1 MTEWRSRSACHD
13 HLQVACEQVLG
24 KADGQII
31 RARVIFIMA
40 RRTLGMTAAQL
51 PDCDVRCAAE
61 GQMMT
66 VPEITQ
72 HARNQ
77 AEASAAGPA
86 AEVLERLAERLGGKA
101 SVSAVFGEPVERAGI
116 TIIPVAKVGFGFGA
130 GTGRASKEAE
140 ISQGGGG
147 GGGASATPVGYIEIK
162 DGNAVFKPIRDPLVD
177 VVVPLVT
184 LVAGFAAPRLMRR
197 MLRRR

>member
-1 MTEWRSRSACHD
+1 
-13 HLQVACEQVLG
+13 
-24 KADGQII
+24 
-31 RARVIFIMA
+31 
-40 RRTLGMTAAQL
+40 
-51 PDCDVRCAAE
+51 
-61 GQMMT
+61 MMT

-177 VVVPLVT
+177 VVVPLAA
-184 LVAGFAAPRLMRR
+184 LVAGFAAPRMMRR
-197 MLRRR
+197 LLRRR

>member
-1 MTEWRSRSACHD
+1 
-13 HLQVACEQVLG
+13 
-24 KADGQII
+24 
-31 RARVIFIMA
+31 
-40 RRTLGMTAAQL
+40 
-51 PDCDVRCAAE
+51 
-61 GQMMT
+61 MMT
-66 VPEITQ
+66 GPEIPHQ
-72 HARNQ
+72 ARMQ
-77 AEASAAGPA
+77 AETSVAGPA

-101 SVSAVFGEPVERAGI
+101 SVSAVFGEPVERTGV

-130 GTGRASKEAE
+130 GTGRASQDAA

-162 DGNAVFKPIRDPLVD
+162 DGNAVFKHIRDPLVD

-184 LVAGFAAPRLMRR
+184 LIAGFAAPRLMRR